1 MENEF
6 IGIDSAIC
14 HGKPHIRGTR
24 IPVYLILE
32 LLEGGNS
39 ISDITE
45 RIYPEL
51 TANQIK
57 AVLRYSSSILKHEE
71 MVLT

>member
-6 IGIDSAIC
+6 IGIDSTVC

-39 ISDITE
+39 INDIAE
-45 RIYPEL
+45 IIYPEL
-51 TANQIK
+51 TIDQIR
-57 AVLRYSSSILKHEE
+57 AVLRYSSAILKHEE
-71 MVLT
+71 LVLT